1 LIETFRLFG
10 EKIGIAFQIKDDLL
24 DYGVDDI
31 GKPLG
36 IDIKERKLTLPIIYT
51 LQNASPADK
60 RKIINIVKNENKNK
74 AKVDWVIDFVKQN
87 GGIQYA
93 EQKMKD
99 FQAEAFQLLEQFP
112 ESESKSS
119 LIELVRYTIERK
131 K

>member
-1 LIETFRLFG
+1 MFG

>member
-1 LIETFRLFG
+1 MTE
-10 EKIGIAFQIKDDLL
+10 
-24 DYGVDDI
+24 V
-31 GKPLG
+31 
-36 IDIKERKLTLPIIYT
+36 
-51 LQNASPADK
+51 
-60 RKIINIVKNENKNK
+60 NKNK
-74 AKVDWVIDFVKQN
+74 EKVDWVINFVKQN

-119 LIELVRYTIERK
+119 LIELVKYTTERK